1 MRNISH
7 KSFGLH
13 ASAAIMASVLIGS
26 VFYLSAPKPAHA
38 IYCSN
43 CATWYHQMREYA
55 EAVSTNLN
63 TAKQLQTQISQY
75 NDMVKQGMSLPSRNF
90 KNITRD
96 LENIADVYRGTQAI
110 GRNISNLEEAFKQQ
124 FPGYQTYLQSSSR
137 ASEMMPSRYEKWDRQ
152 GQDNARTAMLS
163 AGMNISTFASEEAQ
177 LRTLVSRSQNAE
189 GRLQAIQ
196 AGNEIAASNV
206 QQLQK
211 LRDLLATQIQMQ
223 SNYMAQEQERMS
235 IENALQQQRSS
246 MIINDT
252 GLDKGY

>member
-1 MRNISH
+1 MRNISYRA
-7 KSFGLH
+7 FRIQ
-13 ASAAIMASVLIGS
+13 AIAAAMMSAGIGS
-26 VFYLSAPKPAHA
+26 VLYLSAPEPAHA

-43 CATWYHQMREYA
+43 CATFYNQMREYA
-55 EAVSTNLN
+55 EAVATRLN

-75 NDMVKQGMSLPSRNF
+75 KDMIKQGLSLPSSMSR
-90 KNITRD
+90 NITDD
-96 LENIADVYRGTQAI
+96 LNKIASVYEGTQAI
-110 GRNISNLEEAFKQQ
+110 GKNISNLEETFKQQ
-124 FPGYQTYLQSSSR
+124 FPGYQAYLQSSGR
-137 ASEMMPSRYEKWDRQ
+137 ASEMMPSRYERWDKQ
-152 GQDNARTAMLS
+152 GQDNARSAMQS
-163 AGMNISTFASEEAQ
+163 AGMNISTFAAEGAQ
-177 LRTLVSRSQNAE
+177 LDAMVSRSQNAA

-235 IENALQQQRSS
+235 AENALQHRRRSGVR
-246 MIINDT
+246 NNT